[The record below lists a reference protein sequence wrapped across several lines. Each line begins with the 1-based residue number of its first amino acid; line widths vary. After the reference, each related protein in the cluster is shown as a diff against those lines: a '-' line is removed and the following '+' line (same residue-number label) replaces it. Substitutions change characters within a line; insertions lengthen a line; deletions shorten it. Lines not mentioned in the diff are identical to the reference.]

1 MYAQRADPSRSTSR
15 KFSRT
20 RAQNRNTLDEALRE
34 PVRELDLAAHLRA
47 GHGLQHDRD
56 LLVTTGICSSQTFVR
71 SWLII
76 D

>member
-1 MYAQRADPSRSTSR
+1 
-15 KFSRT
+15 
-20 RAQNRNTLDEALRE
+20 
-34 PVRELDLAAHLRA
+34 VRELDLAAHLRA